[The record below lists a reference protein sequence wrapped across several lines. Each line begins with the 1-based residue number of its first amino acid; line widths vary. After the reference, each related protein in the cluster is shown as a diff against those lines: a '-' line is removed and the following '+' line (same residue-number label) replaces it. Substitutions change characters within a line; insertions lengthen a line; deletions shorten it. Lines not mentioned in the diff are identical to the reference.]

1 MYWLL
6 IGLIVVVLGFLMWN
20 NVSTT
25 KEHFATVDL
34 DTATAQRQQLQFE
47 GERRYND
54 LGRLQLPG
62 GTLSPDAIDS
72 AISQPLAKPSAG
84 TSSLLTLISSSLG
97 LGAGASGSRGASV
110 EQTGAVMEKIR
121 FCESLPL
128 NCSTL
133 DDPRMAE
140 CGFCHRDG
148 IDSKGAAHRGGMYIS
163 ADDTIRANERA
174 EGGTATYQPTVG
186 TCNPRNFTMM
196 RDNCLMRENQLTC
209 QSAGAPTLANQCG
222 QCYGASPGG
231 ATGLIFVGPKPRT
244 FTAVLVL
251 SHPGMHNYQGTGT
264 IVTMPDGSIINVAT
278 NTINETSMNQLIN
291 PTTVYLNNVKEGDTI
306 SIKVFGVPKVWCA
319 WLTSPD
325 GNRSVSIDIGLQ
337 NESANPGLVI
347 AGDKRASAVTNA
359 ISSSS
364 SGDATAWSTFQPQ
377 VPNTVMWYARRD
389 EVLNG
394 GIVSAIYNSSNG
406 GSIDVTYQMKSFAGA
421 YADVTVGPAAFGRD
435 PAPGIPKNLTV
446 TLDNGQSFNVADGS
460 IIPKARLNNIAN
472 LQVVIPATLV
482 DPAFPDDKADCPTG
496 PIVFTAV
503 GAGLMGSHSCFK
515 PDGSF
520 NPTAYCL
527 QELFMAAGGTQGGAD
542 YPSTD
547 AKAAALVVNNSLDDT
562 VTLLNTRGSIAQYGF
577 DSNGVAADFPTYK
590 DASMRMLGT
599 SPTSPCDGPNA
610 ATGPHTPECLDYLWR
625 TAGAS
630 ALPPATTDPTSLPY
644 AYCGKGTPGAPLNM
658 DNTMNTANINA
669 ANALGS
675 VTAIRQAYGTLYS
688 RTRNSANF
696 ADQNAAMQQCFG
708 VSITPP
714 PPKPLS
720 CVPEVF
726 NICPGGYTLTPDEAA
741 AACKAAGARQATP
754 AEIAAAQ
761 GRGANWC
768 ACGWAS
774 DGSSSY
780 PMNKILSSYGGGCGS
795 VGVNQCPTTAA
806 SWTGGKSCA
815 TCFGAKPTQA
825 SNPPGVLPFNNDT
838 REVGYRMTSPG
849 YDESDGVGQQC
860 FDGLTVAQAQAQCTA
875 NSSCMSFSFAAAQ
888 VGTPMASG
896 GGCFKMNHNAP
907 FNPNPAYVG
916 FTKEVNPPPIIV
928 WNDPRIP
935 RVTQMATLKNA
946 ANPANGVLS
955 IANGGGLVIQDPS
968 TINPQDGT
976 FNVVAPN
983 NGKDGYVSLQS
994 YSTPTSYIRHSS
1006 FIGYVM
1012 TKDGSDMFN
1021 NDSSFITIPALNNDP
1036 TMFSLQS
1043 FNYPDHYLMTET
1055 NPDGSIQAVLR
1066 VPGAATAN
1074 ASWFG
1079 VLPLVAV
1086 YSS

>member
-54 LGRLQLPG
+54 LGRLQVPG
-62 GTLSPDAIDS
+62 GTLSPDAIDA
-72 AISQPLAKPSAG
+72 AISQPLATPSAN
-84 TSSLLTLISSSLG
+84 TTSLLTLLSSSLG

-163 ADDTIRANERA
+163 ADDIIRANERA

-209 QSAGAPTLANQCG
+209 QSAGAATLANQCG
-222 QCYGASPGG
+222 QCYGAAPGG
-231 ATGLIFVGPKPRT
+231 ATGLVFVGPKPRT

-264 IVTMPDGSIINVAT
+264 IVTMPDGSTINVAT
-278 NTINETSMNQLIN
+278 STNQLFA

-306 SIKVFGVPKVWCA
+306 GIKVFGVPKVWCA

-325 GNRSVSIDIGLQ
+325 GKRSVGIDIGLQ
-337 NESANPGLVI
+337 NESANPGMVI
-347 AGDKRASAVTNA
+347 AGDKRASVITTALNAVASSTADTN
-359 ISSSS
+359 
-364 SGDATAWSTFQPQ
+364 AWSTFQPQ

-389 EVLNG
+389 EIMVG
-394 GIVSAIYNSSNG
+394 GIISAIYGSSAG
-406 GSIDVTYQMKSFAGA
+406 ASMDVTSQMKAFAGA
-421 YADVTVGPAAFGRD
+421 YQDVLVDYTVFGD
-435 PAPGIPKNLTV
+435 PAPGVPKNLTV
-446 TLDNGQSFNVADGS
+446 TLDNGQSFNVADGNV
-460 IIPKARLNNIAN
+460 IPKARFNNIAN
-472 LQVVIPATLV
+472 LSVTIPATLV
-482 DPAFPDDKADCPTG
+482 DPVFPDDKADCPTG

-527 QELFMAAGGTQGGAD
+527 QELFMAAGGTQGGTD

-577 DSNGVAADFPTYK
+577 DSNGVAVDFPTYK
-590 DASMRMLGT
+590 DASLRMLGT
-599 SPTSPCDGPNA
+599 SPTSPCDGPNS

-625 TAGAS
+625 MAGAS
-630 ALPPATTDPTSLPY
+630 SLPPAGTDPTSLTY

-675 VTAIRQAYGTLYS
+675 VTAIRQAYGTLYN

-696 ADQNAAMQQCFG
+696 ADQNAAMQQCYG
-708 VSITPP
+708 TSVNPP
-714 PPKPLS
+714 PPKPLA

-726 NICPGGYTLTPDEAA
+726 SICPGGGYTLTPDEAA
-741 AACKAAGARQATP
+741 ATCNAAGARMATP
-754 AEIAAAQ
+754 AEITAAQ

-768 ACGWAS
+768 ACSWAS
-774 DGSSSY
+774 DESSYY
-780 PMNKILSSYGGGCGS
+780 PMNKILPEYGYGCGG
-795 VGVNQCPTTAA
+795 VGVNVCGPV
-806 SWTGGKSCA
+806 SSMGWTGGKACA
-815 TCFGAKPTQA
+815 TCFGVKPPQNNA
-825 SNPPGVLPFNNDT
+825 PGVRPFNTDT
-838 REVGYRMTSPG
+838 RDVAYRMTSPG
-849 YDESDGVGQQC
+849 YDESDGVGQTC
-860 FDGLTVAQAQAQCTA
+860 FDGLTVEQAQAQCTA
-875 NSSCMSFSFAAAQ
+875 NPNCVSFSFAAAQ
-888 VGTPMASG
+888 VGQPVASG
-896 GGCFKMNHNAP
+896 GGCFKMNKVGV
-907 FNPNPAYVG
+907 NPNPAYVG

-946 ANPANGVLS
+946 ANPTNGVLS
-955 IANGGGLVIQDPS
+955 NANGTLVIQDPS

-994 YSTPTSYIRHSS
+994 YSTPTAYIRHSS

-1021 NDSSFITIPALNNDP
+1021 NDSSFIIVPALNNDP

-1043 FNYPDHYLMTET
+1043 FNYPDHYLMSAT